1 MLIKKTVFFE
11 QGKVL
16 DLVKVCFVFAVQK
29 HAITIKDHS
38 TTSKNTKEE
47 GNKNTARAR
56 KVVFYC
62 KCKFQFLIANARTCK
77 GVPLGGPVFC
87 KFFKRIS
94 IKKTV
99 FFEQGKVLDL
109 VKVCFFF
116 DFEKHAITIKDHSTT
131 LKNTKEE
138 G

>member
-1 MLIKKTVFFE
+1 M
-11 QGKVL
+11 

-29 HAITIKDHS
+29 HAITIKNHS

-77 GVPLGGPVFC
+77 GVPLVDLFFA
-87 KFFKRIS
+87 FFKRML

-109 VKVCFFF
+109 VKVCFVFAVQ
-116 DFEKHAITIKDHSTT
+116 KHAITIKNRS
-131 LKNTKEE
+131 LNIN
-138 G
+138 